1 MPKDIVF
8 EELDEKER
16 ILLLRAFD
24 YDIDSEGFV
33 LKPDGSR
40 IRSKENPSTFIKVN
54 DSALI
59 TGSLKV
65 LDGTPIAISKFIRER
80 VEKSDDSRD

>member
-8 EELDEKER
+8 EELGEKER

-24 YDIDSEGFV
+24 YDVDSEGFI

-40 IRSKENPSTFIKVN
+40 IHSKENPSTFIKVT
-54 DSALI
+54 DSTLVA
-59 TGSLKV
+59 GSLKV